1 MRGAQVTGPGDTIYG
16 DNRGISREQNGLLGE
31 GSHLWSQPS
40 PCTGAS
46 VPAILIPPPA
56 PRTWFAPPLEG
67 VGLCAR
73 PQTQTSRSSLL
84 VGRVLALR
92 GDSIWSNGARRSS
105 CVLVSLVD
113 YRHPSPNSLFPV
125 LCARDSLPSSPSFV
139 SFPAAQPFY
148 QGTVYGDCTPDPTT
162 GREFQVGGVEI
173 TEPRARFPASDS
185 WGPSPCVSGN

>member
-1 MRGAQVTGPGDTIYG
+1 MRGAQVTGPRDTIYG
-16 DNRGISREQNGLLGE
+16 DNRGIPREQNGLLGE

-46 VPAILIPPPA
+46 VPAILIPPP

-139 SFPAAQPFY
+139 PFPAAQPFH
-148 QGTVYGDCTPDPTT
+148 QGLCTVTAPQTPPQGGT
-162 GREFQVGGVEI
+162 FKWVG
-173 TEPRARFPASDS
+173 
-185 WGPSPCVSGN
+185 WK